1 MKNETIE
8 SKVNDLFTHNPENKQ
23 FENHMPEKVG
33 EFLTDAADGKID
45 STLLSEDISFAK
57 SIAKAIQH

>member
-8 SKVNDLFTHNPENKQ
+8 SKVEELFTHNPGDKQ

-33 EFLTDAADGKID
+33 EFLKDAADGKID
-45 STLLSEDISFAK
+45 STVLREDISFAK